1 MAFTY
6 GIFGRVS
13 LRWVLIVVMV
23 STVVTP
29 EHTRRHRVHNQDK
42 EFDFTSKNFNQPQS
56 NCIIKMDDM
65 RAPENSEH
73 LIALWWRAPVY
84 LKNPFLLKLSSK
96 FSDKSVKSCHID
108 Y

>member
-29 EHTRRHRVHNQDK
+29 EHGNTQTHTHRERILHQK
-42 EFDFTSKNFNQPQS
+42 RKYDFTLNIYQ
-56 NCIIKMDDM
+56 
-65 RAPENSEH
+65 H
-73 LIALWWRAPVY
+73 LLQ
-84 LKNPFLLKLSSK
+84 
-96 FSDKSVKSCHID
+96 
-108 Y
+108 

>member
-29 EHTRRHRVHNQDK
+29 EHSSTHRKQRVHRQEEEVRFQFQTK
-42 EFDFTSKNFNQPQS
+42 RLQF
-56 NCIIKMDDM
+56 
-65 RAPENSEH
+65 R
-73 LIALWWRAPVY
+73 
-84 LKNPFLLKLSSK
+84 
-96 FSDKSVKSCHID
+96 SVTLVQETILHCKKCGYTFGSMVMNNIF
-108 Y
+108 

>member
-29 EHTRRHRVHNQDK
+29 GYNSTNREIKSSPSETEVILT
-42 EFDFTSKNFNQPQS
+42 FTCSSVMEEVFRSFALVKVT
-56 NCIIKMDDM
+56 IL
-65 RAPENSEH
+65 H
-73 LIALWWRAPVY
+73 L
-84 LKNPFLLKLSSK
+84 K
-96 FSDKSVKSCHID
+96 
-108 Y
+108 

>member
-29 EHTRRHRVHNQDK
+29 EHSSTHTKRFHRQKMLNNT
-42 EFDFTSKNFNQPQS
+42 EAFT
-56 NCIIKMDDM
+56 C
-65 RAPENSEH
+65 RAGEGVETITNSSEM
-73 LIALWWRAPVY
+73 
-84 LKNPFLLKLSSK
+84 N
-96 FSDKSVKSCHID
+96 
-108 Y
+108 